1 MKIDN
6 DTIKMAMRVIGDHAA
21 SSAEYQLAAWVLQ
34 GLGKEKVAQLEQLVN
49 GPVTNDMAQSTIERH
64 ELIGLGLAV
73 RIAVGKDNDEYLTA
87 ATPLGHRVLMEILKQ
102 APHHQV

>member
-1 MKIDN
+1 MTSI
-6 DTIKMAMRVIGDHAA
+6 
-21 SSAEYQLAAWVLQ
+21 
-34 GLGKEKVAQLEQLVN
+34 GKEKIDQLEQLVN
-49 GPVTNDMAQSTIERH
+49 GPVTNDMAKSTVERH